1 MVAIGEDT
9 RCGKVDDS
17 LAEVEVEERVDSKRI
32 RSVISRRSG
41 LQIRTGRRSNQLQCS
56 TVSGQLFSLRTFLF
70 RLPRRDVLQW

>member
-17 LAEVEVEERVDSKRI
+17 LAEVEVEVV

-41 LQIRTGRRSNQLQCS
+41 VFRYGPVAGPINYSVQL
-56 TVSGQLFSLRTFLF
+56 
-70 RLPRRDVLQW
+70 